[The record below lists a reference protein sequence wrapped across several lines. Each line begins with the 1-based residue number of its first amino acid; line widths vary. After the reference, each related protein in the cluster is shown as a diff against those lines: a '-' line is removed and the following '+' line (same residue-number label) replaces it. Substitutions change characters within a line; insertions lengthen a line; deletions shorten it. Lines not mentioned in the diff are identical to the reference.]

1 MPGQPDWQ
9 RFQSSSGPI
18 LYSATGAAPL
28 ASGTLFIGP
37 WRSYFLSA
45 TITGGTGVFQIQVD
59 FSSDAANTN
68 KIYTVKSIVG
78 NGKQRIGWQPIVAQ
92 YMTITTTLTHAT
104 AGDAISV
111 QVAPS
116 LLDAPQATR
125 IVTAPYLGFYEGGL
139 QKNTSVNF
147 DGAYIM
153 PGPAVLTI
161 RSNQYST
168 IYDYSSMDGTGAFN
182 LIQRFQ
188 IPMRNQ
194 GQQFDLQIPDAPI
207 RINVFNTEA
216 HADSTYDIIL
226 SPA

>member
-28 ASGTLFIGP
+28 ASGTLFTGP

-59 FSSDAANTN
+59 FSSDSANVN

-78 NGKQRIGWQPIVAQ
+78 NGKQRIGWQPMVAQ

-104 AGDAISV
+104 AGDAISI
-111 QVAPS
+111 QIAPS

-125 IVTAPYLGFYEGGL
+125 IVTAPYFAFYEGL
-139 QKNTSVNF
+139 LNKNSSVNF

-153 PGPAVLTI
+153 PGPATLTV
-161 RSNQYST
+161 RSNQYSVV
-168 IYDYSSMDGTGAFN
+168 YSLSAMDGTGAFN
-182 LIQRFQ
+182 NVQRYQ
-188 IPMRNQ
+188 VAQYNQ
-194 GQQFDLQIPDAPI
+194 GFQYAVQVPDAPV
-207 RINVFNTEA
+207 RLNVFNTES
-216 HADSTYDIIL
+216 HADATYDIIL
-226 SPA
+226 SPQ